1 MENLIKDLE
10 ELTQRMPWGTVER
23 GETGFYVNGLDV
35 PCYMPYGIES
45 IVRAISELKKYEELK
60 KKISDGRLVELP
72 CKVGDKVYSINKTWL
87 TGELYIDDRFI
98 ITAISISKNKI
109 DLFIGIEGSKIEDG
123 FPFVKGRDFFTKEA
137 AEAKL
142 LEFREGGAKNDK
154 H

>member
-72 CKVGDKVYSINKTWL
+72 PSVGEVAYFVVSK
-87 TGELYIDDRFI
+87 GEKDEYDGSVKITLYPLNTKAEQEVKLIEL
-98 ITAISISKNKI
+98 KNK
-109 DLFIGIEGSKIEDG
+109 
-123 FPFVKGRDFFTKEA
+123 
-137 AEAKL
+137 
-142 LEFREGGAKNDK
+142 
-154 H
+154 

>member
-60 KKISDGRLVELP
+60 KKILNGRLVELP
-72 CKVGDKVYSINKTWL
+72 CKVGDEVFYIKEWILEKTV
-87 TGELYIDDRFI
+87 EKMYV
-98 ITAISISKNKI
+98 
-109 DLFIGIEGSKIEDG
+109 DG
-123 FPFVKGRDFFTKEA
+123 FNFSEGNKEVVVIGRYGEIAYDVFPTKEA
-137 AEAKL
+137 AEEKL
-142 LEFREGGAKNDK
+142 KELRGE
-154 H
+154 